1 MTGLLH
7 TLWRGRQPAL
17 SVAHLPD
24 AAAIAA
30 LHAQS
35 FRRGWGEDE
44 VAALLADKSV
54 IGHRAMARATMA
66 GFILSRATL
75 DEAEIL
81 SVAVAPA
88 WRGRKLSR
96 RLLDFHLRA
105 LAGRAVRAI
114 FLEVDETNAPARA
127 LYAGA
132 GFRQVGE
139 RLGYYAGAGRAL
151 IMRRDL
157 R

>member
-7 TLWRGRQPAL
+7 TLWKGRQPAL
-17 SVAHLPD
+17 SAARLDD

-30 LHAQS
+30 LHAES

-44 VAALLADKSV
+44 IGALLADRSV
-54 IGHRAMARATMA
+54 VGHRAMARDTMA
-66 GFILSRATL
+66 GFVLSRSTL

-81 SVAVAPA
+81 SLAVAPA
-88 WRGRKLSR
+88 WRGRRLSR
-96 RLLDFHLRA
+96 RLLDYHLRA
-105 LAGRAVRAI
+105 LAGRAVRTV
-114 FLEVDETNAPARA
+114 FLEVDEHNAPARA
-127 LYAGA
+127 LYTGA
-132 GFRQVGE
+132 GFRQVGQ
-139 RLGYYAGAGRAL
+139 RLGYYAGAGQAL